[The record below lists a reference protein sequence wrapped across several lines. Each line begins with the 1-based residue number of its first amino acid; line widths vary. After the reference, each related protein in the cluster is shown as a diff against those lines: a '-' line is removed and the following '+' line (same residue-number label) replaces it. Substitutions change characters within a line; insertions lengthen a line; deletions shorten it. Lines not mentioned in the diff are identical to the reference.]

1 MVVGGRREESRRP
14 LRRLPP
20 QSPGLGPC
28 VQVEPTVLRDG
39 RDADRDYGSR
49 DWGWYLGRGRLGV
62 WDVSPGDPSR
72 KRGCFTGPRG
82 VPDAGVGRWLGAR
95 LDSPGGLPRSP
106 QARGPPTTHS
116 PPHACVP
123 QKGSPT
129 LRTIFSFS
137 GSPRSTPHVAT
148 RPLQAL

>member
-1 MVVGGRREESRRP
+1 MVGGRREESRRP

-20 QSPGLGPC
+20 QSPGLGPGDKGHTGRC
-28 VQVEPTVLRDG
+28 TGGAHRLRDG

-82 VPDAGVGRWLGAR
+82 VPDAGVGRWFGVR
-95 LDSPGGLPRSP
+95 LDSPGGLPRLP
-106 QARGPPTTHS
+106 QALGPPTTH
-116 PPHACVP
+116 PPTCLCPTEGLPDP
-123 QKGSPT
+123 QDY
-129 LRTIFSFS
+129 F
-137 GSPRSTPHVAT
+137 
-148 RPLQAL
+148 